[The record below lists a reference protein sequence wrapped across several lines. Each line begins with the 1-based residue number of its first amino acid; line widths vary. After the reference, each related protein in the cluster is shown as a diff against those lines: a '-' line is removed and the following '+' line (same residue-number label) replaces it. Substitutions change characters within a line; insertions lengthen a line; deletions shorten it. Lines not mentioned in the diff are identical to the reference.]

1 MPTAFLSIHGANA
14 NNLKN
19 VSVEIPLNALTVI
32 TGLSGSG
39 KSSLAF
45 DTLYAQSQ
53 RQYMEGLSPTLRALF
68 RRQPMPK
75 VERIEN
81 LPPAVAVDQQPLRA
95 STRSTVGTATEIY
108 DFLRVLFA
116 KAGRVACPNCGC
128 VLQQQ
133 SQDSIVDRI
142 LELPEGTRLMI
153 LAPIVRKKK
162 GRLDSVIEQVR
173 KRGMTRIRI
182 DGTVY
187 ELDDVPELD
196 ASSSHSADAVVDRCV
211 SRPDARSRLADSVAT
226 AVNFS
231 GSAVIVCAPDAD
243 GTWTDSLYS
252 TLYSCPQCGEN
263 LPEVEPRTFSLYSP
277 YFQTVSQ
284 CVTIFGKT
292 ILDWTALD
300 VASLRPVVEQTQ
312 SEFSRLGGSANAI
325 ARPLLEQIARR
336 LDFLDRAGVGYL
348 SLDRTLDTLSG
359 GEMQRVKLS
368 RALGSAL
375 TGVCYILDEPS
386 IGLHRDDCAEL
397 IKTIRDIQRLGNT
410 IVAVEHDPQF
420 IRAADYIIDIGP
432 GAGDQGG
439 TVLAAG
445 SLSDVLNNPASVT
458 GKWLLGNREWGIG
471 NSNSPEAN
479 LKTTPYS
486 LLPTPQ
492 TTAYCLLPTA
502 SLSLTG
508 ATLNNLQN
516 VDLEIPLGKMTVVT
530 GRSGSGKSSLII
542 GTLLPAVKWSL
553 TNRKTPNPAE
563 GLYKSLV
570 GFESLERVVWID
582 QSPIGRSPRSN
593 PATFSGVYDE
603 IRRLFA
609 QTKTAK
615 RLGYSSARFSFNTK
629 GGRCETCQ
637 GTGFERVEL
646 NFLPDMFIPCPD
658 CGGKQFNPQ
667 TLSVK
672 YKDKSIAD
680 VLAMSIEDAAEFF
693 ADIPKI
699 APALNVMNDLGLG
712 YLRLGQ
718 GANTLSGGEAQRL
731 KLSAELKKCAGD
743 SFALGGSGAALY
755 VLDEPTTGLHGLDVE
770 RLVDV
775 LRRLTDAGNTVV
787 VIEHNEQVQ
796 NAADRIV
803 ELGPGGG
810 RLGGRIINV
819 LDKE

>member
-1 MPTAFLSIHGANA
+1 MPTACISIHGANA

-81 LPPAVAVDQQPLRA
+81 LPPAVAVNQQPLRA

-108 DFLRVLFA
+108 DFLRILFA

-133 SQDSIVDRI
+133 SQDAIVDRI

-153 LAPIVRKKK
+153 LAPIARQKK
-162 GRLDSVIEQVR
+162 GRLDSVVEQVR

-196 ASSSHSADAVVDRCV
+196 SAASHSADAVIDRCV
-211 SRPDARSRLADSVAT
+211 SRPDARSRLADSVST
-226 AVNFS
+226 AVNIS
-231 GSAVIVCAPDAD
+231 GSAVIVCAPSAD

-300 VASLRPVVEQTQ
+300 VASLRPVVEQAQ
-312 SEFSRLGGSANAI
+312 SEFSRLGGSASAI
-325 ARPLLEQIARR
+325 AQPLLEQIARR
-336 LDFLDRAGVGYL
+336 LVFLDRAGVGYL

-439 TVLAAG
+439 TVLATG
-445 SLSDVLNNPASVT
+445 TLSDILNNPNSITGRWLNSEELGVRSEELTQASQ
-458 GKWLLGNREWGIG
+458 K
-471 NSNSPEAN
+471 
-479 LKTTPYS
+479 
-486 LLPTPQ
+486 
-492 TTAYCLLPTA
+492 A
-502 SLSLTG
+502 SLATRNSQLATSNLTITG
-508 ATLNNLQN
+508 AALNNLQN
-516 VDLEIPLGKMTVVT
+516 VDLDIPLGKMTVVT

-563 GLYKSLV
+563 GLYKSLT

-615 RLGYSSARFSFNTK
+615 RLGYSSARFSSNTK

-680 VLAMSIEDAAEFF
+680 VLAMSIEDATEFF

-699 APALNVMNDLGLG
+699 APALNVMNDLRLG

-743 SFALGGSGAALY
+743 SFALGGSGGALY

-787 VIEHNEQVQ
+787 VIEHNEQIQ

-810 RLGGRIINV
+810 RLGGQIISV

>member
-1 MPTAFLSIHGANA
+1 MPTACISIHGANA

-81 LPPAVAVDQQPLRA
+81 LPPAVAVNQQPLRA

-108 DFLRVLFA
+108 DFLRILFA

-133 SQDSIVDRI
+133 SQDAIVDKI

-153 LAPIVRKKK
+153 LAPIARGKK
-162 GRLDSVIEQVR
+162 GRLDSVVEQLR

-196 ASSSHSADAVVDRCV
+196 PTASHSADAVIDRCV
-211 SRPDARSRLADSVAT
+211 SRPDARSRLADSVST
-226 AVNFS
+226 AVNIS

-243 GTWTDSLYS
+243 GAWTDSLYS

-300 VASLRPVVEQTQ
+300 VASLRPIVEQAK
-312 SEFSRLGGSANAI
+312 SEFSRIGGSANAI
-325 ARPLLEQIARR
+325 AQPLLEQIARR

-439 TVLAAG
+439 TVLATG
-445 SLSDVLNNPASVT
+445 TLTDILSNPASVT
-458 GKWLLGNREWGIG
+458 GRWLGSCELRVASCEKKNV
-471 NSNSPEAN
+471 SPQSP
-479 LKTTPYS
+479 LIT
-486 LLPTPQ
+486 
-492 TTAYCLLPTA
+492 
-502 SLSLTG
+502 LTG

-563 GLYKSLV
+563 GLYKTLI
-570 GFESLERVVWID
+570 GFESIERVVWID

-637 GTGFERVEL
+637 GTGYQRVEL

-672 YKDKSIAD
+672 YKEKSIAD
-680 VLAMSIEDAAEFF
+680 VLAMSIEEAAEFF

-699 APALNVMNDLGLG
+699 APALNVMCDLGLG

-718 GANTLSGGEAQRL
+718 GANALSGGEAQRL

-743 SFALGGSGAALY
+743 NFALGGSGCALY

-787 VIEHNEQVQ
+787 VIEHNEQIQ
-796 NAADRIV
+796 NAADRIF

>member
-1 MPTAFLSIHGANA
+1 MRSEELVLSIFGANA

-133 SQDSIVDRI
+133 SQDAIVDKI

-153 LAPIVRKKK
+153 LAPIVRQKKV
-162 GRLDSVIEQVR
+162 RLDSVVEQVR

-187 ELDDVPELD
+187 ELDDVPEFN
-196 ASSSHSADAVVDRCV
+196 AKTAHSVDAVIDRCV

-231 GSAVIVCAPDAD
+231 GSAVIICAPDAD

-312 SEFSRLGGSANAI
+312 SEFSRLGGTVNAI
-325 ARPLLEQIARR
+325 AQPLLEQIARR

-386 IGLHRDDCAEL
+386 IGLHRDDCTEL

-432 GAGDQGG
+432 GAGEQGG

-458 GKWLLGNREWGIG
+458 GRWLISEELGVRSE
-471 NSNSPEAN
+471 ELTQA
-479 LKTTPYS
+479 
-486 LLPTPQ
+486 
-492 TTAYCLLPTA
+492 
-502 SLSLTG
+502 LTG

-563 GLYKSLV
+563 GLYKSLT

-637 GTGFERVEL
+637 GSGFDRVEL

-699 APALNVMNDLGLG
+699 APVLNVMNDLGLG

-743 SFALGGSGAALY
+743 SFALSGSGGALY

-770 RLVDV
+770 RLVDI

-787 VIEHNEQVQ
+787 VIEHNEQIQ

-810 RLGGRIINV
+810 RLGGRIISV

>member
-1 MPTAFLSIHGANA
+1 MPTACISIHGANA

-81 LPPAVAVDQQPLRA
+81 LPPTVAVDQQPLRA

-133 SQDSIVDRI
+133 SKDAIVDRI

-153 LAPIVRKKK
+153 LAPIARQKK
-162 GRLDSVIEQVR
+162 GRLDSVVEQVR

-196 ASSSHSADAVVDRCV
+196 PAVSHSVDAVIDRCV
-211 SRPDARSRLADSVAT
+211 SRPEARSRLADSVST
-226 AVNFS
+226 AVNIS

-300 VASLRPVVEQTQ
+300 VASLRPVVEQAQ

-325 ARPLLEQIARR
+325 AQPLLEQIARR

-439 TVLAAG
+439 TVLATG
-445 SLSDVLNNPASVT
+445 TLTDILSNPASVT
-458 GKWLLGNREWGIG
+458 GRWLKSEELGVRSEELTHASQNAPI
-471 NSNSPEAN
+471 
-479 LKTTPYS
+479 
-486 LLPTPQ
+486 
-492 TTAYCLLPTA
+492 YCLPPPA
-502 SLSLTG
+502 SLTLYG
-508 ATLNNLQN
+508 ASLNNLQN
-516 VDLEIPLGKMTVVT
+516 VNLDIPLGKMTVVT

-563 GLYKSLV
+563 GLYKTLI
-570 GFESLERVVWID
+570 GFESIERVVWID

-672 YKDKSIAD
+672 YKEKSIAD

-699 APALNVMNDLGLG
+699 APALNVMCDLGLG

-718 GANTLSGGEAQRL
+718 GANALSGGEAQRL

-743 SFALGGSGAALY
+743 NFALGGSGCALY

-787 VIEHNEQVQ
+787 VIEHNEQIQ
-796 NAADRIV
+796 NAADRIF

>member
-1 MPTAFLSIHGANA
+1 MTTAFISIHGANA

-133 SQDSIVDRI
+133 SQDAIVDRI
-142 LELPEGTRLMI
+142 LELPKGTRLMI
-153 LAPIVRKKK
+153 LAPIAQGKK
-162 GRLDSVIEQVR
+162 GRLDSVVEQVR

-187 ELDDVPELD
+187 ELDDVPELNP
-196 ASSSHSADAVVDRCV
+196 AASHSADAVIDRCV
-211 SRPDARSRLADSVAT
+211 SRPDARSRLADSVST
-226 AVNFS
+226 AVNIS
-231 GSAVIVCAPDAD
+231 GSAVIVCAPSAD

-300 VASLRPVVEQTQ
+300 VASLRPVVEQAQ
-312 SEFSRLGGSANAI
+312 SEFSRLGGAANAV
-325 ARPLLEQIARR
+325 AQPLLEQIARR

-439 TVLAAG
+439 TVLATG
-445 SLSDVLNNPASVT
+445 TLTDILNNPNSVT
-458 GKWLLGNREWGIG
+458 GRWLAEGNRQ
-471 NSNSPEAN
+471 EARDSRTQEPH
-479 LKTTPYS
+479 K
-486 LLPTPQ
+486 
-492 TTAYCLLPTA
+492 TTAYCLLSTA
-502 SLSLTG
+502 FLTLTG

-563 GLYKSLV
+563 GLYKSLT

-637 GTGFERVEL
+637 GTGYQRVEL

-672 YKDKSIAD
+672 YKEKSIAD
-680 VLAMSIEDAAEFF
+680 VLAMSIEDAAAFF

-699 APALNVMNDLGLG
+699 APALSVMNDLGLG

-731 KLSAELKKCAGD
+731 KLSTELKKCAGD
-743 SFALGGSGAALY
+743 SIVLGGTGSALY

-787 VIEHNEQVQ
+787 VIEHNDQIQ

>member
-1 MPTAFLSIHGANA
+1 MPTACISIHGANA

-75 VERIEN
+75 VEGIEN
-81 LPPAVAVDQQPLRA
+81 LPPAAAVDQQPLRA

-133 SQDSIVDRI
+133 SQDAIVDRI

-153 LAPIVRKKK
+153 LAPIARNKK
-162 GRLDSVIEQVR
+162 GRLDSVVEQVR

-196 ASSSHSADAVVDRCV
+196 PAVSHNADAVIDRCV
-211 SRPDARSRLADSVAT
+211 SRPDARSRLADSVST

-231 GSAVIVCAPDAD
+231 GSAVIVSAPSAD

-300 VASLRPVVEQTQ
+300 VASLRPVVEQAQ

-325 ARPLLEQIARR
+325 AQPLLEQIARR

-439 TVLAAG
+439 TVLATG
-445 SLSDVLNNPASVT
+445 TLTDILSNPASVT
-458 GKWLLGNREWGIG
+458 GRWLKSEELGVRSEELTHASQNAPI
-471 NSNSPEAN
+471 
-479 LKTTPYS
+479 
-486 LLPTPQ
+486 
-492 TTAYCLLPTA
+492 YCLPPPA
-502 SLSLTG
+502 SLTLYG
-508 ATLNNLQN
+508 ASLNNLQN
-516 VDLEIPLGKMTVVT
+516 VNLDIPLGKMTVVT

-563 GLYKSLV
+563 GLYKTLI
-570 GFESLERVVWID
+570 GFESIERVVWID

-672 YKDKSIAD
+672 YKEKSIAD

-699 APALNVMNDLGLG
+699 APALNVMCDLGLG

-718 GANTLSGGEAQRL
+718 GANALSGGEAQRL

-743 SFALGGSGAALY
+743 NFALGGSGCALY

-787 VIEHNEQVQ
+787 VIEHNEQIQ
-796 NAADRIV
+796 NAADRIF

>member
-1 MPTAFLSIHGANA
+1 MPTVCISIHGANA

-81 LPPAVAVDQQPLRA
+81 LPPAVAVDQQPLRT

-108 DFLRVLFA
+108 DYLRVLFA

-133 SQDSIVDRI
+133 SQDAIVDRI

-153 LAPIVRKKK
+153 LAPIARGKK
-162 GRLDSVIEQVR
+162 GRLDSVVEQVR

-196 ASSSHSADAVVDRCV
+196 PTASHNADAVIDRCV
-211 SRPDARSRLADSVAT
+211 SRPDARSRLADSVST
-226 AVNFS
+226 AVNIS

-300 VASLRPVVEQTQ
+300 VASLRPVVEQMQ
-312 SEFSRLGGSANAI
+312 SEFSRIGGSASAI
-325 ARPLLEQIARR
+325 AQLLLEQIARR

-375 TGVCYILDEPS
+375 TGICYILDEPS
-386 IGLHRDDCAEL
+386 IGLHCDDCAEL
-397 IKTIRDIQRLGNT
+397 INTIRDIQRLGNT
-410 IVAVEHDPQF
+410 IIAVEHDPQF

-439 TVLAAG
+439 TVLATG
-445 SLSDVLNNPASVT
+445 TLTDILNNPNSVT
-458 GKWLLGNREWGIG
+458 GRWLGEGNRQEPIG
-471 NSNSPEAN
+471 SS
-479 LKTTPYS
+479 LKVPTAYS
-486 LLPTPQ
+486 LLPT
-492 TTAYCLLPTA
+492 A
-502 SLSLTG
+502 SINLTG

-542 GTLLPAVKWSL
+542 GTLLPAIKWSL

-563 GLYKSLV
+563 GLYKSLT
-570 GFESLERVVWID
+570 GFEALERVVWID

-637 GTGFERVEL
+637 GTGFQRVEL
-646 NFLPDMFIPCPD
+646 NFFPDMFIPCPD
-658 CGGKQFNPQ
+658 CTGKQFNPQ

-672 YKDKSIAD
+672 YKEKSIAD

-787 VIEHNEQVQ
+787 VIEHNDQIQ

>member
-1 MPTAFLSIHGANA
+1 MRSEELVLSIFGANA

-116 KAGRVACPNCGC
+116 KAGQVACPNCGC

-133 SQDSIVDRI
+133 SQDAIVDKI

-162 GRLDSVIEQVR
+162 GRLDSVVEQVR

-187 ELDDVPELD
+187 ELDDVPELY

-226 AVNFS
+226 AVNIS

-312 SEFSRLGGSANAI
+312 SEFSRLGGTASAI
-325 ARPLLEQIARR
+325 AQPLLEQIARR

-432 GAGDQGG
+432 GAGEQGG
-439 TVLAAG
+439 TVLATG

-458 GKWLLGNREWGIG
+458 GRWLISEELGVRSEELTQALREDNFSQLATR
-471 NSNSPEAN
+471 NSQ
-479 LKTTPYS
+479 
-486 LLPTPQ
+486 LLTL
-492 TTAYCLLPTA
+492 TCA
-502 SLSLTG
+502 S
-508 ATLNNLQN
+508 LNNLQN

-743 SFALGGSGAALY
+743 NFALGGSGGALY

-796 NAADRIV
+796 NAADRII

-810 RLGGRIINV
+810 RQGGRIISV